1 MYKLNHSIQKPTPL
15 PPSPQPPPSRRKSLM
30 NRSTPTS
37 DILKELPL
45 LSRPKKKTLL
55 TKSSPTES
63 LPTEDGECTRTNEQK
78 KIAGEIVNELQEF
91 CRKTADEII
100 EKHIRGKL
108 EDYILVEIINALEKI
123 YMRRKISLILIN

>member
-1 MYKLNHSIQKPTPL
+1 MIQKPTPL
-15 PPSPQPPPSRRKSLM
+15 PPSPQPPPSQRKSLP
-30 NRSTPTS
+30 NRSTLTS
-37 DILKELPL
+37 DILKELPP
-45 LSRPKKKTLL
+45 LSRPKKKTQL
-55 TKSSPTES
+55 TKSSPTEP

-100 EKHIRGKL
+100 EKHIKGEL
-108 EDYILVEIINALEKI
+108 EDNILVEIINALEKI